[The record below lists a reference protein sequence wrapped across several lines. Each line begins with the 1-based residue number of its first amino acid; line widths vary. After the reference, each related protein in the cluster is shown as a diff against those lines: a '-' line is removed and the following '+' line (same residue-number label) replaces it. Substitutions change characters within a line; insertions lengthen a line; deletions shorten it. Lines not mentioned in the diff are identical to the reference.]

1 VAKQQELDD
10 FALTNRQA
18 LFIAEYLK
26 DFNATKAAIRSGYS
40 RKTARSIGSE
50 LLTNPD
56 IDRILKGKLA
66 AKLAEVEASP
76 DRILLE
82 LARIA
87 FANPGLK
94 AIEQWTDD
102 ELASVI
108 GIEYMLKNVEAGDGH
123 IDKVLKVKRES
134 KLKALELLAKIR
146 GMITDK
152 KIEVEINVN
161 TIEARLNAARARAAE
176 RNRKALPAAVTEGEV
191 IR

>member
-123 IDKVLKVKRES
+123 IDQGSEGQ
-134 KLKALELLAKIR
+134 A
-146 GMITDK
+146 G
-152 KIEVEINVN
+152 VE
-161 TIEARLNAARARAAE
+161 TRRSSCSRRFAA
-176 RNRKALPAAVTEGEV
+176 
-191 IR
+191 